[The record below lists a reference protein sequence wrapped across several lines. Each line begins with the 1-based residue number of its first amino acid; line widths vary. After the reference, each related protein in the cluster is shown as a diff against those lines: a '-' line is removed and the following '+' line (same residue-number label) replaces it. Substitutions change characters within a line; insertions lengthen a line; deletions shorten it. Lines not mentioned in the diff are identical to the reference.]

1 MKPRLLLV
9 DDDPGAIHV
18 MHRMLGP
25 EFELRYALGG
35 EEALAIAR
43 EFRPQLVLLDA
54 QMPGMS
60 GTEVCRAIKADPTL
74 ADCPVVFVTAL
85 DQAGV
90 ELMSLELGAA
100 GCVSKPLVQ
109 SVLLD
114 TVRAQ
119 LRPPVTDTA
128 PAGAAADAEPAT
140 PCLLIVDDD
149 VSSVQ
154 AIHAALG
161 QLNARFHFAT
171 DGRQAL
177 EMAARYRPDV
187 VLLDIYMPGIDGLE
201 VLRQIKGDTTLAAT
215 QVIVVTRY
223 AFPAMEQSAL
233 EAGGTDFIAKPYTQA
248 VLLARV
254 RNVLRLREHTHAAVQ
269 AEREHWQRISDS
281 RLARVVG
288 AASDA
293 IVTADLTTPRV
304 DLHGEGVFRIFD
316 AGATAE
322 TGFAGGRGS
331 AMLGGRFSFTSMVL
345 SLLSPNVG
353 LAHRDYQ
360 ARVTYDL
367 TPRDRISLV
376 SFGAYDLLKDTT
388 NGVETIVFG
397 SEFYRLDLRYQ
408 RLLPNNGVLK
418 WGTTLGYDQSRLGE
432 QRNAQDKL
440 FATRVFLTQPLHPKL
455 TLKAGLDAQFDH
467 YTADKRHWADPDDP
481 DTIAYDNLF
490 PPRDDE
496 AFGAYADIDW
506 QIDPRVKVTPGVRLD
521 VFTSGGSHATSVSPR
536 LSMTAQVHKK
546 IRLLH
551 AFGIATQPPAFV
563 LPLPGLSIG
572 KLSGG
577 LQTSVQSSFGVE
589 AQLPLSITATVS
601 VFDNVFLN
609 MSDTLSVQRP
619 GNAFES
625 DPRSLG
631 YSRGLEVYA
640 RTRFTQ
646 KLGGFVSYTLSE
658 SIRKIGESTFP
669 SAFDRRHVLN
679 AALGYT
685 FPLKIRA
692 GARVTF
698 YTGAPDVS
706 GPTATVPTDPL
717 NPPRNP
723 SFFRLDLRLEKKWEY
738 RNQRWLSLVIE
749 MINSTLSTE
758 VISGQE
764 IGPISIP
771 SIGAEGGF

>member
-1 MKPRLLLV
+1 MITLFSPRTSVPCALLV
-9 DDDPGAIHV
+9 VA
-18 MHRMLGP
+18 
-25 EFELRYALGG
+25 
-35 EEALAIAR
+35 ALATAS
-43 EFRPQLVLLDA
+43 PASA
-54 QMPGMS
+54 Q
-60 GTEVCRAIKADPTL
+60 DP
-74 ADCPVVFVTAL
+74 AP
-85 DQAGV
+85 
-90 ELMSLELGAA
+90 AA
-100 GCVSKPLVQ
+100 P
-109 SVLLD
+109 
-114 TVRAQ
+114 A
-119 LRPPVTDTA
+119 PAPAPAPATA
-128 PAGAAADAEPAT
+128 PVLVPPQIQGSPEVAYPVGGVGDAEVILALTVQKDGSVKAVEVVQGNEPFASAAKNAAMSFRFQPGTRNGEPVAAKIRFAVTFKQTKVETPVPEEPETPSANPQNTEPKKPGEVKPKPAKPDAIT
-140 PCLLIVDDD
+140 VDVRGEKPAPA
-149 VSSVQ
+149 VSTLSRAEV
-154 AIHAALG
+154 
-161 QLNARFHFAT
+161 
-171 DGRQAL
+171 RQ
-177 EMAARYRPDV
+177 
-187 VLLDIYMPGIDGLE
+187 IPGTFGDPFRALE
-201 VLRQIKGDTTLAAT
+201 VLPGVTP
-215 QVIVVTRY
+215 IVSGLPYFYVRGAPPGNVGYYLDGIRVPYLFHVGVGPSVVNPSMVERVNLHSGGYPSEFGRY
-223 AFPAMEQSAL
+223 A
-233 EAGGTDFIAKPYTQA
+233 G
-248 VLLARV
+248 
-254 RNVLRLREHTHAAVQ
+254 
-269 AEREHWQRISDS
+269 
-281 RLARVVG
+281 
-288 AASDA
+288 A

-331 AMLGGRFSFTSMVL
+331 AMLGGRFSFTSMIL

-353 LAHRDYQ
+353 LAYRDYQ

-367 TPRDRISLV
+367 TPRDRISLI

-408 RLLPNNGVLK
+408 RLLPNDGVLK

-506 QIDPRVKVTPGVRLD
+506 QIDPRVKITPGVRLD

-536 LSMTAQVHKK
+536 LSVTAQVHKK

-551 AFGIATQPPAFV
+551 AFGLATQPPAFV

-572 KLSGG
+572 QLAGG
-577 LQTSVQSSFGVE
+577 LQTSVQSSFGIE

-619 GNAFES
+619 GQAFES

-685 FPLKIRA
+685 LPLKIRA

-706 GPTATVPTDPL
+706 GPTATAPTDPL

-749 MINSTLSTE
+749 MINSTLSKE